1 MHIVLLPHETA
12 TFQYHRPKTVDE
24 AVALS
29 AEVAPKDGCIL
40 AGVDRCAGYLN
51 IVKAERSAAGE
62 NRAAAR

>member
-1 MHIVLLPHETA
+1 MKTA
-12 TFQYHRPKTVDE
+12 TFQKSSAQDSRE

-40 AGVDRCAGYLN
+40 AGVDRCTGYLN
-51 IVKAERSAAGE
+51 IVKAERSAAAE

>member
-1 MHIVLLPHETA
+1 VLLPYEDCHFPNIIGPRQST
-12 TFQYHRPKTVDE
+12 K

-51 IVKAERSAAGE
+51 IVKAGRNAAAE

>member
-1 MHIVLLPHETA
+1 MLLPYEDCHL
-12 TFQYHRPKTVDE
+12 PNIK

-40 AGVDRCAGYLN
+40 AGVDRCTGYLN
-51 IVKAERSAAGE
+51 IVKAGRSAAAE